1 MDAVQREGVG
11 ARIKALREERGWSQE
26 RLAEEAG
33 VSARTVWAVEKGE
46 SIPQPKKLRAILD
59 ALDVAEPQNGDLM
72 IAGMPEDVAVF
83 LRVAA
88 QRLSVLD
95 YPARAQVLAEI
106 YPRLL
111 AEISGQP
118 DTED

>member
-1 MDAVQREGVG
+1 MMDAVQREGVG
-11 ARIKALREERGWSQE
+11 ARVAALRRDRGWSQV

-33 VSARTVWAVEKGE
+33 VSENTVI
-46 SIPQPKKLRAILD
+46 SIELGKRNTHPEKLRAVLD
-59 ALDVAEPQNGDLM
+59 ALGVPLQQDENQIVIQ
-72 IAGMPEDVAVF
+72 GMPEDIAVF

-95 YPARAQVLAEI
+95 PDRRARLLADL

-111 AEISGQP
+111 T
-118 DTED
+118 D